1 MPFKFIVSCITIL
14 FVTSLFLPAKAQQN
28 INGSTTNGAQYQSII
43 QAGVPFLL
51 VAPDARA
58 AAMGD
63 GGVATS
69 PDETSIHWNPSKMA
83 FIENQVG
90 VNASYA
96 PWLRNLTSDMSLS
109 YLSTHYHLN
118 EQNTIGFSL
127 RYFTLGTIQLMDA
140 SANSLGT
147 YAPNELAVDGAF
159 ARRFN
164 NNFSIGIALRYI
176 SSSFMNN
183 QFVNNQQRHAATG
196 LGVDVSGYYKKE
208 ATLFGKN
215 SELSAGINISNIGP
229 KISYETNGYEYNL
242 PTNLRLGGA
251 ASINIDTDNKLN
263 VSLDLNKL
271 LVSDGASRNSTTSV
285 ASSIFESFSNAGG
298 LRTISYSLGAEYW
311 LKQQFAL
318 RLGYFYED
326 PIIGNRQF
334 WTTGAGFRYKSFA
347 FDMAYILAN
356 TQTTPLAQTLRFT
369 IGFNFSKEANER
381 RSEL

>member
-1 MPFKFIVSCITIL
+1 MPLKFFVSYIAI
-14 FVTSLFLPAKAQQN
+14 FVATSLLTVNAQQD
-28 INGSTTNGAQYQSII
+28 INGSTSNGAQYQSII
-43 QAGVPFLL
+43 QVGVPFLL

-58 AAMGD
+58 AAIGD

-69 PDETSIHWNPSKMA
+69 PDETSTHWNPSKMA

-96 PWLRNLTSDMSLS
+96 PWLRNLASDMSLS
-109 YLSTHYHLN
+109 YLSTHYHLD
-118 EQNTIGFSL
+118 EKNTIGFSL

-147 YAPNELAVDGAF
+147 YTPNELAIDGAF

-164 NNFSIGIALRYI
+164 NNFSLGIALRYI

-183 QFVNNQQRHAATG
+183 QFTNSQQRHIATG
-196 LGVDVSGYYKKE
+196 FGVDVSGYYKKQ
-208 ATLFGKN
+208 ATLFGK
-215 SELSAGINISNIGP
+215 SAELSAGINISNIGP
-229 KISYETNGYEYNL
+229 KISYETNGYQYNL

-251 ASINIDTDNKLN
+251 TSINIDSDNKLN
-263 VSLDLNKL
+263 FSLDLNKL
-271 LVSDGASRNSTTSV
+271 LVSDTATPTSNTSLV
-285 ASSIFESFSNAGG
+285 SSIFESFSNNGG
-298 LRTISYSLGAEYW
+298 LRTISYSFGTEYW

-347 FDMAYILAN
+347 LDMAYVLAN
-356 TQTTPLAQTLRFT
+356 SQTTPLAQTLRFT
-369 IGFNFSKEANER
+369 IGYNFSPKGGQER
-381 RSEL
+381 GEL